1 MHWNN
6 SIIIKSHFMKCFLNK
21 ALARSICKQCTQD
34 SPKVKLWFKFDV
46 HSKEFSINSS
56 IDIEISN
63 EKLDLWKDKI
73 ILLKNK
79 RKKGR
84 IAHWWGTWS
93 KLERQGFRRNELG
106 LSNRIPVFTQRFPGS
121 ARSKCCKLLKRNIYM
136 AKKCFDVRINDFGD
150 WSSLFGNFLWE
161 VDLGKNLWA

>member
-1 MHWNN
+1 M
-6 SIIIKSHFMKCFLNK
+6 
-21 ALARSICKQCTQD
+21 
-34 SPKVKLWFKFDV
+34 LWFKFEAD
-46 HSKEFSINSS
+46 SKEFSINSS

-79 RKKGR
+79 RKKGG
-84 IAHWWGTWS
+84 IALWWSTWS
-93 KLERQGFRRNELG
+93 KLERPGFHRNELG

-121 ARSKCCKLLKRNIYM
+121 ARSKCCKLLKGNIYM

-150 WSSLFGNFLWE
+150 WSSLFCNFFMRSGFRVGFMSVSFCLNSNE
-161 VDLGKNLWA
+161 ICDRTYRRINFSLRTYV